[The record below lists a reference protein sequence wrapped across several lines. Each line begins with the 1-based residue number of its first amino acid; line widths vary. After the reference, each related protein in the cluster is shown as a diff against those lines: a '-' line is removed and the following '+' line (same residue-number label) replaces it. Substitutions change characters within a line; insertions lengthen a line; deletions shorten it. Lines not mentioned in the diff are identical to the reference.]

1 MDVKQNLRNIES
13 EIQSH
18 FKNSE
23 ASTLPNVIAV
33 TKYVTIDRA
42 KEAYDV
48 GLRHF
53 GENRLERKEICFA

>member
-23 ASTLPNVIAV
+23 ASTLPNVIA
-33 TKYVTIDRA
+33 K
-42 KEAYDV
+42 KQNM
-48 GLRHF
+48 LQ
-53 GENRLERKEICFA
+53 

>member
-1 MDVKQNLRNIES
+1 MKYSHTLKIVKRLPCQ
-13 EIQSH
+13 
-18 FKNSE
+18 
-23 ASTLPNVIAV
+23 TLIAV

-53 GENRLERKEICFA
+53 GENRLEGF